1 MQLSFPRE
9 ALFSRKMSNFIG
21 RIDNT
26 STNMYSLGIDVGSS
40 SVKVALLDIEGGKCV
55 SAATNPKTEAPIK
68 ALEKGWAEQDPRS
81 WWKYMCEG
89 IREMADAGYDM
100 GKVVSI
106 GISYQMHGLV
116 ALDDEGRPVRDAI
129 IWCDSRAVSM
139 GAEALQAIGY
149 ERCMTHLLNSPGNFT
164 ASKLAWVKRNEP
176 DVYARIWRFMLP
188 GDYIAYLLTG
198 EATTTATGMS
208 EGILWDFA
216 DRRRAHFVADYFGI
230 ESDKF
235 CPVVQA
241 IGVQGYTTAAIQEE
255 LGIPAGT
262 PVSYRAGDQP
272 NNAFSLDVLNPGE
285 IAATGG
291 TSGVVYG
298 VTDVPKADPQSRVNT
313 FLHVTSPDV
322 TEPRL
327 GVLLC
332 INGTGIMNSW
342 TRKNIAPELSYSEMN
357 ALAAAAPVAS
367 DGLLVLPFGN
377 GAERVLANRTTSARM
392 VGIDLIR
399 HGKSHILRAVQ
410 EGIAFSFR
418 YGIDIM
424 KDLGLKPD
432 VIRAGKAN
440 MFLSPLFRST
450 LATLCDAR
458 IELFDTDGSLGA
470 ARGAALGAGIY
481 KTTDEA
487 FATLERLDVIE
498 PEADWKQ
505 PLEAAYSRWKQE
517 VSNSLK

>member
-1 MQLSFPRE
+1 
-9 ALFSRKMSNFIG
+9 
-21 RIDNT
+21 
-26 STNMYSLGIDVGSS
+26 MYSLGIDIGSS
-40 SVKVALLDIEGGKCV
+40 SIKVSLLDIEQGVCI
-55 SAATNPKTEAPIK
+55 SSSTNPKVEMPISAP
-68 ALEKGWAEQDPRS
+68 EKGFAEQNPKT
-81 WWKYMCEG
+81 WWKYMCDG
-89 IREMADAGYDM
+89 IREMAASGHDM
-100 GKVVSI
+100 GKVAAI

-116 ALDDEGRPVRDAI
+116 ALDKDGEPVRDAI
-129 IWCDSRAVSM
+129 IWCDSRAVAT

-149 ERCMTHLLNSPGNFT
+149 ERCMEHLLNSPGNFT

-176 DVYARIWRFMLP
+176 DIYAKIWRFMLP
-188 GDYIAYLLTG
+188 GDYIAYRLTG
-198 EATTTATGMS
+198 DTTTTATGMS
-208 EGILWDFA
+208 EGILWDFV
-216 DRRRAHFVADYFGI
+216 DKRRAHFVADYYGI

-235 CPVVQA
+235 CPVVPA
-241 IGVQGYTTAAIQEE
+241 IGVQGVTTALIQEE

-272 NNAFSLDVLNPGE
+272 NNAFSLDVLEPGE

-313 FLHVTSPDV
+313 FLHVTNSA
-322 TEPRL
+322 EPRL

-342 TRKNIAPELSYSEMN
+342 ARRNIAPELSYPEMN
-357 ALAAAAPVAS
+357 GLAATAPVGS

-377 GAERVLANRTTSARM
+377 GAERVLMNRSTGARI
-392 VGIDLIR
+392 VGIDLVR
-399 HGKSHILRAVQ
+399 HSKAHILRAVQ

-424 KDLGLKPD
+424 KDMGLKPD

-458 IELFDTDGSLGA
+458 IELFDTDGALGA

-481 KTTDEA
+481 KDTKEA
-487 FATLERLDVIE
+487 FSTLERLDVIE
-498 PEADWKQ
+498 PEETWK
-505 PLEAAYSRWKQE
+505 PYLEAAYSRWKQE

>member
-1 MQLSFPRE
+1 
-9 ALFSRKMSNFIG
+9 
-21 RIDNT
+21 
-26 STNMYSLGIDVGSS
+26 MYSLGIDVGSS
-40 SVKVALLDIEGGKCV
+40 SVKVALLDIESGKCV
-55 SAATNPKTEAPIK
+55 CSSTNPKVEAPII
-68 ALEKGWAEQDPRS
+68 AERKGWAEQDPQS
-81 WWKYMCEG
+81 WWNYLCEG
-89 IREMADAGYDM
+89 VKDMARDHDM
-100 GKVVSI
+100 SQVAAI

-116 ALDDEGRPVRDAI
+116 AIDKDCKPVRNSI
-129 IWCDSRAVSM
+129 IWCDSRAVEI
-139 GAEALQAIGY
+139 GAAALEGIGY
-149 ERCMTHLLNSPGNFT
+149 EKCMSSLLNSPGNFT
-164 ASKLAWVKRNEP
+164 ASKLAWVKKNEP
-176 DVYARIWRFMLP
+176 QVYERIRKFMLP

-198 EATTTATGMS
+198 EVTTTATGLS
-208 EGILWDFA
+208 EGILWDFKNNSRA
-216 DRRRAHFVADYFGI
+216 DFVAEYYGI
-230 ESDKF
+230 EKDKF
-235 CPVVQA
+235 SDIVPAVGIQA
-241 IGVQGYTTAAIQEE
+241 RTSRQVEE
-255 LGIPAGT
+255 LLGIPEGT

-272 NNAFSLDVLNPGE
+272 NNAFSLNVLRPGE

-298 VTDVPKADPQSRVNT
+298 VTELPKADPQSRVNT
-313 FLHVTSPDV
+313 FLHVTGSD
-322 TEPRL
+322 EPRM

-342 TRKNIAPELSYSEMN
+342 AHKNVAFDMSYPEMN
-357 ALAAAAPVAS
+357 ELAATAPVGS

-377 GAERVLANRTTSARM
+377 GAERVLANRNVGAKLA
-392 VGIDLIR
+392 GIDLVR
-399 HGKSHILRAVQ
+399 HSRAHILRAVQ

-424 KDLGLKPD
+424 KDLGLRPN

-481 KTTDEA
+481 KNADEA

-498 PEADWKQ
+498 PAASWKDALEEAYANWK
-505 PLEAAYSRWKQE
+505 AE
-517 VSNSLK
+517 VEKSIAEK

>member
-1 MQLSFPRE
+1 
-9 ALFSRKMSNFIG
+9 
-21 RIDNT
+21 
-26 STNMYSLGIDVGSS
+26 MYSLGIDVGSS
-40 SVKVALLDIEGGKCV
+40 SVKVALLDIESGKCV
-55 SAATNPKTEAPIK
+55 CSSTNPKVEAPII
-68 ALEKGWAEQDPRS
+68 AERKGWAEQDPQS
-81 WWKYMCEG
+81 WWEYLCEG
-89 IREMADAGYDM
+89 VRDMAREHDM
-100 GKVVSI
+100 SQVAAI

-116 ALDDEGRPVRDAI
+116 ALDKDCKPVRNSI
-129 IWCDSRAVSM
+129 IWCDSRAVEV
-139 GAEALQAIGY
+139 GAAALEGIGY
-149 ERCMTHLLNSPGNFT
+149 DKCMSGLLNSPGNFT
-164 ASKLAWVKRNEP
+164 ASKLAWVKKNEP
-176 DVYARIWRFMLP
+176 QVYERIWKFMLP

-198 EATTTATGMS
+198 EVTTTATGLS
-208 EGILWDFA
+208 EGILWDFKKNSRA
-216 DRRRAHFVADYFGI
+216 DFVAEYYGI
-230 ESDKF
+230 EKDKF
-235 CPVVQA
+235 SEIVPAVGVQA
-241 IGVQGYTTAAIQEE
+241 RTSRQVEE
-255 LGIPAGT
+255 LLGIPEGT

-272 NNAFSLDVLNPGE
+272 NNAFSLNVLRPGE

-298 VTDVPKADPQSRVNT
+298 VTDLPKADPQSRVNT
-313 FLHVTSPDV
+313 FLHVTGSD
-322 TEPRL
+322 EPRM

-342 TRKNIAPELSYSEMN
+342 AHKNVAFDMSYPEMN
-357 ALAAAAPVAS
+357 ELAATAPVGS

-377 GAERVLANRTTSARM
+377 GAERVLANRNVGAKLA
-392 VGIDLIR
+392 GIDLVR
-399 HGKSHILRAVQ
+399 HSRAHILRAVQ

-424 KDLGLKPD
+424 KDLGLRPN

-481 KTTDEA
+481 KNADEA

-498 PEADWKQ
+498 PAASWKDALEEAYANWK
-505 PLEAAYSRWKQE
+505 AE
-517 VSNSLK
+517 VEKSIAEK